1 MDKVK
6 PILSYLCVLPAVL
19 LICTVFIIDKSIPHG
34 IVLGQAFGASKVM
47 PFTSILVLI
56 SYLIN
61 KKSICLSFTDLLFL
75 LFIASGIGVTWL
87 VAKEFTPKM
96 MVLVYI
102 AILYLLL
109 KVLIYQRRNT
119 FFFFMMT
126 LMITGLIEAIWGLKQ
141 LFGFT
146 HSQHALFKTTGS
158 FYNPGPYAG
167 YLAMIAPVALHYVLR
182 YWHYFHKK
190 IQILY
195 WKQYCVLVLSI
206 TTLTSIWIVLPST
219 GSRASWLAVI
229 IGFAVVLILNQRDIV
244 LWLKN
249 NIKKVIV
256 YFLIGSI
263 LLAFAVYGLY
273 AFKKNSA
280 DGRLLIWKNTITQI
294 KDNPTG
300 VGVGFYA
307 GNYGKY
313 QAEYFKKGGTDE
325 EKMLAGSPE
334 YAFNEYLQIAAEF
347 GVIPFLLVMTVILNV
362 ITSAISNRRVAP
374 LGALVSLLVFAAMSY
389 PFSLVPFIVSFIL
402 LLILCTHS
410 PFSGDEKNKKTKTQ
424 TPILLIILCT
434 VPLTIY
440 LTAQADQLYKS
451 YQSWGGIRYLYYTK
465 SYVNAKDSYSKEYDN
480 LKNNVD
486 YLFEYGQILSNLKE
500 YHQSNAILKRAA
512 TLSCDPM
519 LSNIIGKNYQALKDV
534 DRAAEYY
541 TQALNTIPHRLYS
554 HYLLA
559 QLYIENNELP
569 KAQLIAEKLLSI
581 PIKIPSPAIN
591 QMREEMQLFLFSSE
605 EQEFGKN

>member
-1 MDKVK
+1 VDKVK
-6 PILSYLCVLPAVL
+6 PILSYLCVLPTIL
-19 LICTVFIIDKSIPHG
+19 LICTVLIVDNSIPQG
-34 IVLGQAFGASKVM
+34 IVLGQAFWASKVM
-47 PFTSILVLI
+47 SFTSIFVLI
-56 SYLIN
+56 SYLVN
-61 KKSICLSFTDLLFL
+61 KKTIHSSFTDLLFL
-75 LFIASGIGVTWL
+75 LFIASGIGITWF

-102 AILYLLL
+102 GILYLLL
-109 KVLIYQRRNT
+109 KILIHQKRNT
-119 FFFFMMT
+119 FFFFIIILMMT
-126 LMITGLIEAIWGLKQ
+126 GLFEAIWGLKQ
-141 LFGFT
+141 LYGFT
-146 HSQHALFKTTGS
+146 YSQHSLFKTTGS

-167 YLAMIAPVALHYVLR
+167 YLAMIAPVALHYCLR
-182 YWHYFHKK
+182 YWHCFHKI
-190 IQILY
+190 IQIHYL
-195 WKQYCVLVLSI
+195 KQYCVLSLSVI
-206 TTLTSIWIVLPST
+206 TLTFIWIVLPST

-229 IGFAVVLILNQRDIV
+229 IGCTVILTLNQRDIV

-249 NIKKVIV
+249 NTKKMTA

-263 LLAFAVYGLY
+263 LLAFTVYGLY

-347 GVIPFLLVMTVILNV
+347 GVIPFLLFMTVILNV
-362 ITSAISNRRVAP
+362 IISAIKNRRVAP
-374 LGALVSLLVFAAMSY
+374 LGALISLLVFAAMSY
-389 PFSLVPFIVSFIL
+389 PFSLVPFILSFVL
-402 LLILCTHS
+402 LLILCTYS
-410 PFSGDEKNKKTKTQ
+410 PLASDGENRKTKIQ
-424 TPILLIILCT
+424 IPVFLSILCAI
-434 VPLTIY
+434 PLMIY

-451 YQSWGGIRYLYYTK
+451 YQSWGSIRYLYYTK
-465 SYVNAKDSYSKEYDN
+465 SYANAKKSYSKEYDN
-480 LKNNVD
+480 LKDNVE
-486 YLFEYGQILSNLKE
+486 YLFEYGQILSNLKD
-500 YHQSNAILKRAA
+500 YRQSNAVLKRA
-512 TLSCDPM
+512 TILSGDPM
-519 LSNIIGKNYQALKDV
+519 LINIIGKNYQALKDF

-541 TQALNTIPHRLYS
+541 TQALYTIPHRLYP

-559 QLYIENNELP
+559 QLYIENNDLP

-581 PIKIPSPAIN
+581 PIKISSPAIN
-591 QMREEMQLFLFSSE
+591 QMRKEMQSFMQSFE
-605 EQEFGKN
+605 